1 MQCFKK
7 IYLKILSILPIFLI
21 IENVNA
27 STNAC
32 TVQRTNASI
41 PSRRPPVSIPTSN
54 GPRLLSDALDTRVD
68 NMLIYVA
75 LDPTDSPEHPLQQP
89 ILEACVRRCDRTS
102 LASSI
107 NEIYY
112 DLDDGLNIFDTSQP
126 NTSTSAFAAN
136 LAEHALR
143 TSRTRWC
150 PRNVDMDD
158 GLKDLDQR

>member
-41 PSRRPPVSIPTSN
+41 PFRRPPVSIPTSN

-75 LDPTDSPEHPLQQP
+75 LDPMDSPEHPLQQP

-107 NEIYY
+107 NETYY
-112 DLDDGLNIFDTSQP
+112 GYRTFTDLIKDAQTRGLID
-126 NTSTSAFAAN
+126 
-136 LAEHALR
+136 LEY
-143 TSRTRWC
+143 
-150 PRNVDMDD
+150 D
-158 GLKDLDQR
+158 KDRGNYKIGVKEG